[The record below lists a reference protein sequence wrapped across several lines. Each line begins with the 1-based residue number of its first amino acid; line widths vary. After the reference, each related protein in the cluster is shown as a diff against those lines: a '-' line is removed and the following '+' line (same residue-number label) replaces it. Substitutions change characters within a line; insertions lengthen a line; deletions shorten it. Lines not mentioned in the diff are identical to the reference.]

1 MMMQRA
7 KLPLMVL
14 GRRMMGDAPTETNPK
29 ITFELEAETGEIF
42 EISFSL
48 RGVASTITMAL
59 NWPPLKEALAEIK
72 PPIER

>member
-1 MMMQRA
+1 MTQRT

-14 GRRMMGDAPTETNPK
+14 GRRMMGDAPTEKDPK

-48 RGVASTITMAL
+48 RGVASTVTMGL
-59 NWPPLKEALAEIK
+59 NWPPLREALADVQ
-72 PPIER
+72 PPIKL